1 MKLKITSW
9 AASPIFALLTTIV
22 LLIAPVAAQA
32 QMTLDSMLNRTL
44 DSMKTLLNVK
54 SLSAA
59 MQLPDAAV
67 WSHAKGI
74 SGGSL
79 LATPDKVYL
88 IGSVTKTMTSA
99 CILQLAE
106 QNVLNL
112 DDSLSRW
119 VSPLPTQINPNIT
132 IRQLLRHQS
141 GIYDVLSNPNCQPA
155 LQANMTRIWQPEE
168 LITAFIGN
176 PVFAPGT
183 DWQYSNTNYMLL
195 AMIIKQ
201 ATGNPFH
208 TELRNRFFTPLTM
221 NTIAI
226 PAFETLIS
234 PVAHIWIDLNG
245 DGVLDNANSFYM
257 GWKSLN
263 SAAGAAGGYFATPS
277 DVTRWMRTYMRG
289 DLLSAASMAQAKTT
303 VMAPG
308 LPGASYG
315 LGLMKKSFIGYE
327 GYGHG
332 GDLSYTASSWYFPAK
347 DVSITVFAND
357 ASINSWALAPV
368 IAALLKTYTRW
379 QTLVPTANFSATAD
393 FTAYPNPF
401 SDNIAVNLNAPSAQI
416 SGLKFSLYNA
426 LGELVAVNK
435 TPNFDANNAIFDAER
450 LAKLPAGI
458 YFLNIDTPEMAQ
470 KTVKMVKK

>member
-1 MKLKITSW
+1 MKIKIPKW
-9 AASPIFALLTTIV
+9 LCFCFYWILTLT
-22 LLIAPVAAQA
+22 AQA
-32 QMTLDSMLNRTL
+32 QTGMTLDSMLNRTL

-59 MQLPDAAV
+59 MQLPDATV
-67 WSHAKGI
+67 WSHANGI

-106 QNVLNL
+106 QNVLSL

-119 VSPLPTQINPNIT
+119 ISPLPTQINPNIT
-132 IRQLLRHQS
+132 ILQLLRHQS
-141 GIYDVLSNPNCQPA
+141 GIYDVLSNPSCQPA
-155 LQANMTRIWQPEE
+155 LQANMSRIWQPQE
-168 LITAFIGN
+168 LITAFIKN

-208 TELRNRFFTPLTM
+208 TELRNRFFTPLAM

-226 PAFETLIS
+226 SAFETLTS

-245 DGVLDNANSFYM
+245 DGILDNANSFYM

-263 SAAGAAGGYFATPS
+263 SAAGAAGGYFATPA

-303 VMAPG
+303 VYAPG
-308 LPGASYG
+308 LPGATYG
-315 LGLMKKSFIGYE
+315 LGLMKKSFIGFE

-368 IAALLKTYTRW
+368 IAALLKTYNRW
-379 QTLVPTANFSATAD
+379 QTLVTTNNIPANTNFA
-393 FTAYPNPF
+393 AYPNPF
-401 SDNIAVNLNAPSAQI
+401 TDNIHVELKNPSEQLTDI
-416 SGLKFSLYNA
+416 QFSLYNT
-426 LGELVAVNK
+426 LGELVASDKKQNIL
-435 TPNFDANNAIFDAER
+435 NNNATFDSEL
-450 LAKLPAGI
+450 LANLPAGV
-458 YFLNIDTPEMAQ
+458 YFLKIAAANFPENTLKLIKQ
-470 KTVKMVKK
+470 